1 MTTPSIPRLAA
12 CPIFG
17 YAAFAALVAV
27 GCGSDPGAVG
37 DRVPAGPAVT
47 IVDSVLLD
55 ENDRFYLGNPF
66 SLMVDTADGSFFIS
80 DFFENRI
87 LRYARD
93 GKLRQFY
100 GRPGD
105 GPGEFR
111 SISTALFP
119 TRDLPNR
126 TIAAVWRYP
135 EATIDY
141 VVPLP
146 EPYQRS
152 MEGLGR
158 FTGRG
163 VAFG

>member
-1 MTTPSIPRLAA
+1 MLEETTSVTTPSIPRLAA

-17 YAAFAALVAV
+17 YAAFAALVAF

-66 SLMVDTADGSFFIS
+66 SLVVDTADGSFFIS

-93 GKLRQFY
+93 GRLRLRDYAAGVTKSSRIRKAADDPASTRQSRMKSTASRIRLSRLSSS
-100 GRPGD
+100 GRP
-105 GPGEFR
+105 
-111 SISTALFP
+111 
-119 TRDLPNR
+119 
-126 TIAAVWRYP
+126 
-135 EATIDY
+135 
-141 VVPLP
+141 
-146 EPYQRS
+146 
-152 MEGLGR
+152 
-158 FTGRG
+158 
-163 VAFG
+163 